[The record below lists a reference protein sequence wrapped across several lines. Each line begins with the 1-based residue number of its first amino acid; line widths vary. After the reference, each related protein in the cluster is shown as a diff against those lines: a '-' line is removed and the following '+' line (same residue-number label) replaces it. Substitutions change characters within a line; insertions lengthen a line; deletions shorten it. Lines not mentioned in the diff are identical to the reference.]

1 MLRFSALMEHELTAR
16 GHLVTLLQ
24 PQSYLGRI
32 RCVGPS
38 LRKWLGYADKFV
50 IFPRKLKSIRKDFD
64 VIHIC
69 DHSNAMYTRYL
80 ADVPH
85 LVTCHDVLAIRSAL
99 GEIPQN
105 LVSRTGKKFQSMI
118 LAGLKAA
125 RMIVCVSENTRTELL
140 RVTGC
145 DSRKVLVTYL
155 SLNYPYSPMERET
168 ALVRLDKLG
177 FDARR
182 PYLIHVGGTVW
193 YKNKLG
199 VLEIFDRLR
208 KLVAPASVRLLMV
221 GKPLSSSLLDYIRE
235 HELEGLIDRY
245 SEVSNEDLR
254 AAYSLSQGLIFPSL
268 QEGFGWPVLEAQA
281 CGCPVFTTARAPMTE
296 VGGRG
301 AVYLD
306 PSDTAGAA
314 KIIVDGLRRCD
325 AIRLAGLENI
335 QRFGVEQMIQGYLN
349 AYRKLM
355 HLSIDE
361 VNLVEI

>member
-85 LVTCHDVLAIRSAL
+85 LVTCH
-99 GEIPQN
+99 
-105 LVSRTGKKFQSMI
+105 VSRTGKKFQSMI